1 MGVDKAG
8 RYYVNGEG
16 ERAAPATAAIAPDT
30 QRLRCGLA
38 RRPKSSGPPDCNA
51 SRQPADRAAATASRQ
66 ANERGKDGRR
76 WTFHPSPRRHTR
88 RHTAGAGRSDPPA
101 EGGTTSGGAG
111 REGGRKPD
119 ALPSKGMQQGATGTG
134 AIERAPSAPVSQG
147 RCARRGR
154 GGDASHG
161 GRVAQA
167 WHGCSR
173 QGRRGATAGAREG
186 GQRGRRRVGEGWAGF
201 TLGPLRRSGWQAP
214 AAATTGHTGCAGG
227 MGMAPSHLPY
237 GATQKVGPLLPCLRL
252 SCGQPGYPDGPWPGK
267 SGFKTCGKPSAA
279 QASRVD
285 RRLS

>member
-76 WTFHPSPRRHTR
+76 WTFHPAPRRHTR
-88 RHTAGAGRSDPPA
+88 RHTAGAGRPDPPA

-186 GQRGRRRVGEGWAGF
+186 GQRGRRRVGEGWAASAGVPAAVGQAGAGSGDHRAHRM
-201 TLGPLRRSGWQAP
+201 LGWDGYGPLPSSVRRYPKGRP
-214 AAATTGHTGCAGG
+214 LATLPTPVLRATWVSRWSLAGEVGLQDLRQTECCA
-227 MGMAPSHLPY
+227 
-237 GATQKVGPLLPCLRL
+237 
-252 SCGQPGYPDGPWPGK
+252 GQPG
-267 SGFKTCGKPSAA
+267 
-279 QASRVD
+279 
-285 RRLS
+285 

>member
-167 WHGCSR
+167 PGRCSR

-186 GQRGRRRVGEGWAGF
+186 GQRGRRRVGEGWAASAGVPAAVGQAGAGSGDHRAHRMRGWDGY
-201 TLGPLRRSGWQAP
+201 GPLPSSVWRYPKGRPLATLPTPVLRATWVSRWSLAGEVGLQDLRQAEC
-214 AAATTGHTGCAGG
+214 CA
-227 MGMAPSHLPY
+227 
-237 GATQKVGPLLPCLRL
+237 
-252 SCGQPGYPDGPWPGK
+252 GQPG
-267 SGFKTCGKPSAA
+267 
-279 QASRVD
+279 
-285 RRLS
+285 